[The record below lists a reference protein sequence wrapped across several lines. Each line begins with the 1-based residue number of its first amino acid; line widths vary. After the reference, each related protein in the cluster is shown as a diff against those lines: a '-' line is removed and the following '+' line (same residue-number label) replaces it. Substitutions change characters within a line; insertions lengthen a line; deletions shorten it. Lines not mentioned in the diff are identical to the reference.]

1 MKKSKKS
8 SRKGCPDLSLESRQ
22 EIFRMH
28 ETGKS
33 IQKISEVVKCSKSTV
48 HGTLNHSCLESC
60 NKKLPWYEKA
70 KIVHDAIKANRGR
83 KRNRYHTLKTQE
95 ILDYVVKCLK
105 DKLSPKNIYYKIEL
119 EHPGLKISHEAIYQ
133 YIYNADP
140 SLLKYLDRKG
150 KTRRN
155 KNYSGN
161 LPRSVKSE
169 DSIKKSIHERS
180 LEGTN
185 RSSMG
190 HSESDFIVSCR
201 GGKSVLLVEAD
212 RKIRK
217 IHLRL
222 LPNREAETT
231 RAAIFGIAE
240 LAKAYGGLKSLTVDN
255 DTAHNKLHYLEP
267 IFKESQLKI
276 LFCDPYK
283 AWQRGT
289 IEAINGIIRRWFP
302 KGTNFDLVTE
312 EQVQYVENWFNNRP
326 MEVLNGMTP
335 NMAYEI
341 EIQKIEEMK
350 KAA

>member
-1 MKKSKKS
+1 MKNSKKS
-8 SRKGCPDLSLESRQ
+8 SRKGCPDLLLKSRQ

-28 ETGKS
+28 EAGKS
-33 IQKISEVVKCSKSTV
+33 IQKISELVKCSKSTV
-48 HGTLNHSCLESC
+48 HGTLNHKSLKEGS
-60 NKKLPWYEKA
+60 KKLPWYEKA
-70 KIVHDAIKANRGR
+70 KLVHLAIKSNRGR
-83 KRNRYHTLKTQE
+83 KRNRFHMLKNPE
-95 ILDYVVKCLK
+95 ILDYVEKSLK
-105 DKLSPKNIYYKIEL
+105 DKLSPRNIYYKIQL
-119 EHPGLKISHEAIYQ
+119 DHPGLKISHEAIYQ
-133 YIYNADP
+133 YIYNSDS
-140 SLLKYLDRKG
+140 SLVQYLIRKG
-150 KTRRN
+150 RTRRN

-161 LPRSVKSE
+161 SPRVVKKE
-169 DSIKKSIHERS
+169 SITKKSIHERS

-185 RSSMG
+185 RASIG

-212 RKIRK
+212 RMIRK
-217 IHLRL
+217 VHLRL

-231 RAAIFGIAE
+231 RAAMFGIAE
-240 LAKAYGGLKSLTVDN
+240 LAKSYGGLKSLTVDN

-267 IFKESQLKI
+267 VFKKSEFTV

-312 EQVQYVENWFNNRP
+312 EQVQYVESWFNNRP
-326 MEVLNGMTP
+326 MEVLNGITP
-335 NMAYEI
+335 NMAYQNEI
-341 EIQKIEEMK
+341 LKIEEMK